1 MKITIVADVYGVA
14 NNGTATGCRNLA
26 MRLQERGHQVT
37 ILSTFAGE
45 NETGIKYVQLPKR
58 KLMGFYKIAEKN
70 GVMLAKPVEQQI
82 IKAVADADIV
92 HCLVG
97 FKTSRATIPILRQL
111 QKPYTAGFHSQAEN
125 VTSHLHCMNCKGI
138 NDYIYKRFNRKFYK
152 HVEFVH
158 TPTQFIADI
167 LGEYKFSSRFCVITN
182 GVNPAFK
189 KIEVERPEKYKDKF
203 VIVNTGRYC
212 KEKRTKVLI
221 DAIKKSKYEDKIQLI
236 CLGQGPDEKR
246 LKKRAKGLTNAAEF
260 GFWDFKDMLAALN
273 YGDLYVHPSDVEIEC
288 LSCLEAMA
296 CGMPCV
302 FSDAKTTATNTFA
315 YDERCV
321 FKHGDADDLAK
332 KIDYFIEHPEFR
344 KQLGDYN
351 LAYAERFDQ
360 SKAIDQMEDMFRQ
373 AIDYYTEYYN
383 RFPDGA
389 THSEFTGHN
398 DHQVKVTTNV
408 LRTKVDK
415 NFEFENRNIFYRMWQ
430 NILFGFAKMVVPT
443 IARVKYGCFKIRNKK
458 IMKQFRKK
466 GVVVVANHAHYFDGA
481 LIYAKMVGWHKIKF
495 IMQSDILGI
504 SGLGK
509 LLVALGGHPT
519 ADDIGGAIKSYR
531 KLEEYLKR
539 NKTLLVFPEGSVHPY
554 EAQIREFNTGAFK
567 IAQSANA
574 PIVPIVLTFKQTKKR
589 NGKIKNKLYFTIKDA
604 IYPNQELSKNEG
616 AKDLLERTV
625 AAFNQTIDEF
635 YDEFPMVDVEAKA
648 SENATIEEVSDGE
661 KFVDYEAPSTLDS
674 LINLGSS
681 PSGVDDAS
689 EVSKRNT

>member
-1 MKITIVADVYGVA
+1 MSVA
-14 NNGTATGCRNLA
+14 
-26 MRLQERGHQVT
+26 
-37 ILSTFAGE
+37 
-45 NETGIKYVQLPKR
+45 
-58 KLMGFYKIAEKN
+58 
-70 GVMLAKPVEQQI
+70 
-82 IKAVADADIV
+82 
-92 HCLVG
+92 
-97 FKTSRATIPILRQL
+97 
-111 QKPYTAGFHSQAEN
+111 
-125 VTSHLHCMNCKGI
+125 
-138 NDYIYKRFNRKFYK
+138 
-152 HVEFVH
+152 
-158 TPTQFIADI
+158 
-167 LGEYKFSSRFCVITN
+167 
-182 GVNPAFK
+182 
-189 KIEVERPEKYKDKF
+189 
-203 VIVNTGRYC
+203 
-212 KEKRTKVLI
+212 
-221 DAIKKSKYEDKIQLI
+221 
-236 CLGQGPDEKR
+236 
-246 LKKRAKGLTNAAEF
+246 
-260 GFWDFKDMLAALN
+260 
-273 YGDLYVHPSDVEIEC
+273 C
-288 LSCLEAMA
+288 LS
-296 CGMPCV
+296 
-302 FSDAKTTATNTFA
+302 TATNTFA

-351 LAYAERFDQ
+351 LAYSERFDQ

-574 PIVPIVLTFKQTKKR
+574 PIVPIVLTFRQTKKR

-635 YDEFPMVDVEAKA
+635 YDEFPMVDVEANA
-648 SENATIEEVSDGE
+648 SENATIEGGSDGE
-661 KFVDYEAPSTLDS
+661 KFVDYETPSTLDS
-674 LINLGSS
+674 FINLGSS

-689 EVSKRNT
+689 EISKRNT